1 MKALVLLVLWI
12 LGMTSG
18 AQSPSPRLPGGV
30 KPLRYAI
37 RLEPDVERAAFSGRV
52 EIEIEVQEAKRE
64 IVLHSLKLQII
75 SAKIDGVAVTAKAD
89 DATQRL
95 TLSGKEVGEGKH
107 RVEIEYSGKIDERP
121 QGLFFARYQL
131 PDGTWQKALCTQ
143 MEPTDARR
151 MFPCWDEPAY
161 RSVFQLTAVVPA
173 KHTALFNMPIEREA
187 ALPADRKEVVFGTSP
202 SMPSY
207 LVAFASAE
215 LDSIEDEVAGVKL
228 RVLGTPGKRE
238 KMRYAMEVTKKV
250 LPWFNEYFGVKY
262 PLPKLDQ
269 VAFPSTGFGGM
280 ENWGCIVYSDTA
292 LLFDEANGSQWAR
305 ERVFGVVTHEIAH
318 QWFGDLVTM
327 EWWDDLWLNEGFA
340 SWMATKVGAHFN
352 PTWKKWERSAASK
365 ELAMRLDARATTH
378 PIQQEVVN
386 ESQAMQAFDEI
397 TYQKGQAFLRMLESW
412 LGEEKFRTGL
422 RAYFKKHAY
431 GNTKTSDLWKALA
444 EASGQDVEA
453 VARGWTEQPGFPL
466 VTISLTPSGAALVAQ
481 ERFAIHQEKPV
492 PLKWQIPVAV
502 RGFNPGEDSKVYLLG
517 DLRTQANEKPG
528 LDGLSLQ
535 GEPILANAGAA
546 GYFRVM
552 YDAALWGKLKPR
564 LPVLIEA
571 DRLNIMHDAW
581 ALVQAKKLPL
591 SRWLELAETLR
602 EDPSPLVGGQI
613 VGVLDMLDYLLR
625 GSEDRTAF
633 RKWAREFVAPRWKTL
648 GWEARAGE
656 DLATAG
662 HRAEVIRIL
671 GEFGDPEILA
681 AARRRADQFMA
692 EAASLPGD
700 LRETV
705 LSLAGREADAAF
717 WDRLHALAK
726 KTTDTD
732 QKQILY
738 GALAAAREPA
748 LAKRAL
754 AISLAQEMPAKSS
767 SRMVGQV
774 AADGEHPELA
784 WEFARANME
793 DLLAL
798 CSAGDAS
805 EYMARLCRNFSEVVR
820 ADELDALTRSSLP
833 AAALRPAAIAIDDI
847 RFKADFKERVRS
859 DLAPWLKAREA
870 RGSGR

>member
-1 MKALVLLVLWI
+1 MRPLVLLVLWV
-12 LGMTSG
+12 LGVASG

-30 KPLRYAI
+30 KPQRYSI
-37 RLEPDVERAAFSGRV
+37 RLEPDVERAVFSGRV
-52 EIEIEVQEAKRE
+52 EIEIELKEAKRE
-64 IVLHSLKLQII
+64 IVLHSLKLQIA
-75 SAKIDGVAVTAKAD
+75 SAKIDGVAVTATPD
-89 DATQRL
+89 DAAQRL
-95 TLSGKEVGEGKH
+95 TLRGKELEEGKH
-107 RVEIEYSGKIDERP
+107 KVEIEFSGKIDERP
-121 QGLFFARYQL
+121 QGLFLARYQL
-131 PDGTWQKALCTQ
+131 PDGTWQKGLCTQ

-151 MFPCWDEPAY
+151 LFPCWDEPAY

-173 KHTALFNMPIEREA
+173 KHTAIFNMPAERET
-187 ALPADRKEVVFGTSP
+187 ALPGERKEVVFGASP

-215 LDSIEDEVAGVKL
+215 LESIEDEVDGVKL
-228 RVLGTPGKRE
+228 RVLATPGKRE

-292 LLFDEANGSQWAR
+292 LLFDEKNGSQWAR

-340 SWMATKVGAHFN
+340 SWMATKVGAIFN

-365 ELAMRLDARATTH
+365 ELAMRLDARSTTH

-412 LGEEKFRTGL
+412 LGEEKFRAGL
-422 RAYFKKHAY
+422 RGYFKKHAY

-444 EASGQDVEA
+444 EASGQDVET

-466 VTISLTPSGAALVAQ
+466 ITVKIDGTKEAGGMWSLDQT
-481 ERFAIHQEKPV
+481 RFAIHQKEPARLRWQVPV
-492 PLKWQIPVAV
+492 VLGALTPGGQNRVELLNAEASTFPGVGPLVAN
-502 RGFNPGEDSKVYLLG
+502 F
-517 DLRTQANEKPG
+517 
-528 LDGLSLQ
+528 
-535 GEPILANAGAA
+535 GAA
-546 GYFRVM
+546 GYFRVR
-552 YDAALWGKLKPR
+552 YEGAAWNSLKPH
-564 LPVLIEA
+564 LPNLPES
-571 DRLNIMHDAW
+571 DRLNILHDTW
-581 ALVQAKKLPL
+581 ALVQAEKLPL
-591 SRWLELAETLR
+591 TRWLELAETFR
-602 EDPSPLVGGQI
+602 EDSSPLVGGQI
-613 VGVLDMLDYLLR
+613 VGVIETLDYLLR
-625 GSEDRTAF
+625 G
-633 RKWAREFVAPRWKTL
+633 RKERAELQKWGREFITPRWKTL

-662 HRAEVIRIL
+662 HRAEVIRLL
-671 GEFGDPEILA
+671 GEFGDAEIRA
-681 AARRRADQFMA
+681 MARRRAEGFLAD
-692 EAASLPGD
+692 AASLPGD

-705 LSLAGREADAAF
+705 LSLAGREADAAL
-717 WDRLHALAK
+717 WEKLHALAK
-726 KTTDTD
+726 KTADTNE
-732 QKQILY
+732 KQILY
-738 GALAAAREPA
+738 GALASVRDPA
-748 LAKRAL
+748 LAQRAL
-754 AISLAQEMPAKSS
+754 AISLAQEMPARSS

-784 WEFARANME
+784 WDFARKHME
-793 DLLAL
+793 ELLAL

-805 EYMARLCRNFSEVVR
+805 EYMARLCRNFSETAR
-820 ADELDALTRSSLP
+820 ADELDTLTRSSLP

-847 RFKADFKERVRS
+847 RFKAEF
-859 DLAPWLKAREA
+859 KARLLPELTSWLS
-870 RGSGR
+870 RGR